1 MECLAVAKLPDGP
14 QWLYE
19 IKFRWISRRGRKVG
33 RQSDPVFPAQVNRQF
48 PLIVEALADLPD
60 NTVIAG
66 EVVALNDSG
75 HPDFN
80 LLQNFR
86 SAASHIHYFVF
97 DLLIHKGRDLTWLTP
112 VERREIM
119 RSALTFRSSRVRIS
133 DYVEASAADM
143 LAAVRAQG
151 LEGSSAR
158 KTAST
163 SPASAAARG

>member
-1 MECLAVAKLPDGP
+1 
-14 QWLYE
+14 
-19 IKFRWISRRGRKVG
+19 
-33 RQSDPVFPAQVNRQF
+33 
-48 PLIVEALADLPD
+48 
-60 NTVIAG
+60 VIAG